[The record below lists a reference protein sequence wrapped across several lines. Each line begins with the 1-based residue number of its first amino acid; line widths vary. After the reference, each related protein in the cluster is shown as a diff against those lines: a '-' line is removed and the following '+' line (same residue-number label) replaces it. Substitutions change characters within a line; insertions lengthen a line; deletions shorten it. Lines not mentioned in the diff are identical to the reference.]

1 MNLVSLRKNFA
12 TKTGVSQEKA
22 KELIA
27 ALEEVVVEGLLED
40 GKVVFGV
47 LGSLET
53 REVAERTGRNPQTGE
68 TIQIAASNSAS
79 FKIAKAFKE
88 ELNK

>member
-1 MNLVSLRKNFA
+1 MNLTEMRKKFA

-53 REVAERTGRNPQTGE
+53 REVARNPQTGE
-68 TIQIAASNSAS
+68 SMIIPGKVKVAYKQSS
-79 FKIAKAFKE
+79 KIKE
-88 ELNK
+88 IVNE